1 MYCLKNAQEAVFALV
16 TTAGVHLKT
25 QDVFDVEAG
34 DPTVRFIPS
43 GCREDDLMISHTHFD
58 RADADQDINCVFPL
72 TRLKELEQKAL
83 LVEWQ
88 IHIMA

>member
-1 MYCLKNAQEAVFALV
+1 MRLKEKFLLYLFEKPAKESVFALV

-43 GCREDDLMISHTHFD
+43 S
-58 RADADQDINCVFPL
+58 
-72 TRLKELEQKAL
+72 
-83 LVEWQ
+83 
-88 IHIMA
+88 